1 MWPTRARLL
10 VATIWAGS
18 LWTVGFLVVPTL
30 FHTLS
35 DQVLVGTI
43 AASLFD
49 AQAWVGMACALAMLV
64 LVGQGGHA
72 PRPRRTLLLIVLAM
86 LACTLVVH
94 FGLQPMMAQLRAAA
108 GPGGVMESALR
119 ARFGMLHGISMS
131 IYLIQSLL
139 AVWLLFKQSAIAQP

>member
-1 MWPTRARLL
+1 MWLTRARLL

-64 LVGQGGHA
+64 LAGKGGHA